1 MQITDSRRWSV
12 RVLRGTAHG
21 AAPTL
26 LRTLLAPFGWVYG
39 LLTRVRRWAF
49 RAGLARTHRM
59 DVPVISVGNLTVGGT
74 GKTPMVEWLV
84 RWLAENGRRPAVLSR
99 GYGARTRGKN
109 DEAMLLER
117 HLPRVPHYVRADR
130 VRAGDEARAGG
141 ADCLV
146 LDDGFQHLRM
156 GRDLDIVMIDAT
168 DPAGN
173 GRMLPAGPLRE
184 PFSCVRNADALVLT
198 RTDVAEESR
207 LEKLR
212 ARVGALAPQAAPVTT
227 AHHPKVLLLADGHEA
242 ESLDWLSGRRV
253 YVFCGIGNPDGF
265 LRTVARLSADIVGA
279 TFLPDHFSYGDE
291 DLAALAAACERADAE
306 VAVTTEKDA
315 VKLVKAWP
323 GPAPLRALRIAMVV
337 TSGAERL
344 EEMLRTALS

>member
-1 MQITDSRRWSV
+1 
-12 RVLRGTAHG
+12 
-21 AAPTL
+21 
-26 LRTLLAPFGWVYG
+26 
-39 LLTRVRRWAF
+39 
-49 RAGLARTHRM
+49 M

-84 RWLAENGRRPAVLSR
+84 RRLAENGRRPAVLSR
-99 GYGARTRGKN
+99 GYGARTAGKN
-109 DEAMLLER
+109 DEAMVLER
-117 HLPRVPHYVRADR
+117 HLPRVPHFAKAGR
-130 VRAGDEARAGG
+130 VRAADEARAGG

-156 GRDLDIVMIDAT
+156 ARDLDIVMIDAT

-173 GRMLPAGPLRE
+173 GRMLPAGSLRE

-198 RTDVAEESR
+198 RTDVVDESQ

-212 ARVGALAPQAAPVTT
+212 ARVGALAPRAAVMAT
-227 AHHPKVLLLADGHEA
+227 AHHPKALLLPDGREA

-265 LRTVARLSADIVGA
+265 LRTVAQLSADIVAA
-279 TFLPDHFSYGDE
+279 TFLPDHFSYGDN
-291 DLAALAAACERADAE
+291 DLAALAAACARAGAE

-315 VKLVKAWP
+315 VKLAKAWP
-323 GPAPLRALRIAMVV
+323 GPLPLRALRIAMVV

-344 EEMLRTALS
+344 EDMLRTAVS